1 MGAEAIRKTL
11 NRCLGAYNRPLRRLI
26 FAGICVVIA
35 GCAQTGPIL
44 SGSGASTSPETQKS
58 AGFGQ
63 FPDIPIPSGSKI
75 NTDKTLVF
83 GSEPWFGQLAL
94 NSGTNADALFDFY
107 RSTLPQYRW
116 EEVTSVRAPTSI
128 LTYTNGERVLAIA
141 IRGATLGG
149 SEVTVTVSP
158 RGTNRQSQQPSG
170 GLMPAPVQ
178 TIQ

>member
-1 MGAEAIRKTL
+1 LAGT
-11 NRCLGAYNRPLRRLI
+11 CLL
-26 FAGICVVIA
+26 IA
-35 GCAQTGPIL
+35 GCAQTAPIL
-44 SGSGASTSPETQKS
+44 SDNGASASPETQKS

-75 NTDKTLVF
+75 NSDKTLVF

-94 NSGTNADALFDFY
+94 TSRTNADALFDFY

-128 LTYTNGERVLAIA
+128 LTYTHGERVLAIA

-158 RGTNRQSQQPSG
+158 RGTNRQNQQPAG

-178 TIQ
+178 KIQ

>member
-1 MGAEAIRKTL
+1 MVAEAIRKTL

-94 NSGTNADALFDFY
+94 NSGTSAAALFDFY